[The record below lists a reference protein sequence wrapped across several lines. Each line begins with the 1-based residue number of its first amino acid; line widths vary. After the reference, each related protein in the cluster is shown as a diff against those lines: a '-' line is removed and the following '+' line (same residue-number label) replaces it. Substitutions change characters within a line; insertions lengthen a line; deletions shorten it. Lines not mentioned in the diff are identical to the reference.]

1 MSSAPVLPL
10 PAVGPGVQRLA
21 ERFLGRFPAEAPA
34 LRTIGHEAEYPV
46 VHPDGRAAD
55 IAVLFPRLK
64 ERRPTLRP
72 KFEGDLLVSLSDASV
87 EYCAEVGRGTIEVIT
102 GPHRTLDEAD
112 AALRAARGP
121 LEDACA
127 AEGLRLLGYGIQ
139 PLTPGTPA
147 LMTPKQRYG
156 VLLDVLGPT
165 WLWFTPTASDQV
177 HAAIGRAEVV
187 PVTNLV
193 HLLTP
198 VLLAF
203 CANSPIYEGAP
214 SGFLSSREATM
225 GQIHAGTARH
235 GVPHAPDASPLDY
248 VGRLC
253 AHPLLMVKRD
263 GQMVPQDGRPF
274 SAHVEARGGED
285 PTVLDDFL
293 THEHYVWNSA
303 RPRSAH
309 GTLEIRPC
317 CQQPLH
323 EPLAAVT
330 LGASMVMAAPALARL
345 VERTFGDA
353 AWAAL
358 SAWHPQAMAQGLAA
372 PEPAPG
378 FLAAVL
384 DCCAEALAARGFGE
398 DTHLEPL
405 RHRLATRLN
414 PAQRALQAHA
424 AGGMAALVDHAAR
437 T

>member
-1 MSSAPVLPL
+1 MSHL
-10 PAVGPGVQRLA
+10 PASPRPAPGPGVQALA
-21 ERFLGRFPAEAPA
+21 TRFLGRFPAAAPP

-55 IAVLFPRLK
+55 IAVLFPRLR
-64 ERRPTLRP
+64 EHRPTLRP
-72 KFEGDLLVSLSDASV
+72 KFEGDLLVALSDESV

-102 GPHRTLDEAD
+102 GPHRTLDETA

-165 WLWFTPTASDQV
+165 WLWFTLTASDQV
-177 HAAIGRAEVV
+177 HCAIGRDEIV

-203 CANSPIYEGAP
+203 CANSPIYDGAP
-214 SGFLSSREATM
+214 SGALSSREATM
-225 GQIHAGTARH
+225 GRIHAGTARH
-235 GVPHAPDASPLDY
+235 GIPPGPDGGPLDY
-248 VGRLC
+248 VARLC
-253 AHPLLMVKRD
+253 AHPLLMLKRD
-263 GQMVPQDGRPF
+263 GRMVPQDGRPF
-274 SAHVEARGGED
+274 AAHAEARGGDD
-285 PTVLDDFL
+285 PTLLDDFL

-309 GTLEIRPC
+309 GTLEIRPS

-330 LGASMVMAAPALARL
+330 LGAALVMAAPALAAL
-345 VERTFGDA
+345 VEQTFGDA
-353 AWAAL
+353 AWEAL
-358 SAWHPQAMAQGLAA
+358 GGWHGAVMAQGLAA

-378 FLAAVL
+378 FLSAVL
-384 DCCAEALAARGFGE
+384 DRCEAALAARGHGE
-398 DTHLEPL
+398 EAHLEPL
-405 RHRLATRLN
+405 RHRLATGKN
-414 PAQRALQAHA
+414 PAQRALDAFA
-424 AGGMAALVDHAAR
+424 AGGMGALVDHAAR
-437 T
+437 A